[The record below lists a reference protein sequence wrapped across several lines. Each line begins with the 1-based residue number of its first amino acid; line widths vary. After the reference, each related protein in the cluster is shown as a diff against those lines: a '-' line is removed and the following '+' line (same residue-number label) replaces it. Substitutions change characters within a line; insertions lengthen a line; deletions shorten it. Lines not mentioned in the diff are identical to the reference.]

1 MEVRGLSASD
11 VEELLAVVEMIREM
25 QADNNLSQAELA
37 GLLTQSVEL
46 VQGVQAE
53 HSAAIRDNLRQVL
66 MSGGVS
72 LNPPASLVQAQRLA
86 AHRDA
91 LLSTPVFTHD
101 TLSELRGDNT
111 VSSTRTWLARR
122 REDRSLFTVGHNGRT
137 LIPAFQL
144 DDHGEPRPELTPL
157 LSALHDGGV
166 EGWALWTWLTKP
178 TSYLSGGVPEH
189 VARAQRFAAAQSA

>member
-1 MEVRGLSASD
+1 MVRSDVDIAWRRDHVEVRGLSASD

-66 MSGGVS
+66 MSSGVS

-122 REDRSLFTVGHNGRT
+122 REDRSLFRT
-137 LIPAFQL
+137 LIRVSGVGPKL
-144 DDHGEPRPELTPL
+144 
-157 LSALHDGGV
+157 AL
-166 EGWALWTWLTKP
+166 AI
-178 TSYLSGGVPEH
+178 LSGMDSEEFVRSFCRHCTTEGSKGGLCG
-189 VARAQRFAAAQSA
+189 RG